1 MRYICIGLLKQW
13 ATQIMKKILIPVL
26 SIMAMLTAMPSCGNA
41 DKGSGS
47 TTDTIDSAAVA
58 ANDSDSTLS
67 VTGIALDGA
76 MNSVFI
82 KSLQNGDSL
91 SFEYPDLDR
100 KLVDSWE
107 IGDTVTV
114 KYVKTTIGGEPA
126 DSVLQLINDT
136 KQQPRQ

>member
-1 MRYICIGLLKQW
+1 
-13 ATQIMKKILIPVL
+13 MKKILIPVL
-26 SIMAMLTAMPSCGNA
+26 SVMAMLTAMPSCGNA

-58 ANDSDSTLS
+58 ANDSTQS
-67 VTGIALDGA
+67 VTGVALDGA
-76 MNSVFI
+76 MNSVLI
-82 KSLQNGDSL
+82 KSLANGDSL

-114 KYVKTTIGGEPA
+114 KYVKTTIGGEQA
-126 DSVLQLINDT
+126 DSVLQLINNT
-136 KQQPRQ
+136 KQPRQ